1 MFMLFVLIFDVWE
14 MYYKNKNGGG
24 GYMVKE
30 WIYVLVIYLIGS
42 CDFLKNNLLKQ
53 NDFDNKGVKCL
64 L

>member
-1 MFMLFVLIFDVWE
+1 
-14 MYYKNKNGGG
+14 
-24 GYMVKE
+24 MVKE

-42 CDFLKNNLLKQ
+42 CDFLKNNLLKL